1 MTNLGR
7 THDVPQEPVHV
18 DLGSMNHFL
27 RFLNLHEPNLGL
39 SPLLDFVRGMAH
51 VAQLIR
57 TQIFMWLKHFR

>member
-51 VAQLIR
+51 VAQLI
-57 TQIFMWLKHFR
+57 